1 MGKKRLY
8 ANGNQKTTGV
18 ATFISYKIDLK
29 LKTVRRDKEGQY
41 TMIKS
46 SIQQEQL

>member
-8 ANGNQKTTGV
+8 ANGNQKTKGV